1 MAPPAKKPDVT
12 AEDFFRIDIRAGQV
26 VTVEEFPAARTPAYI
41 LSVDFGPEVG
51 TLKTSAQITNYPEED
66 LLGRLVVGAVNLGTK
81 RIAGLRSEFLIL
93 GAIDDDGTV
102 RLLGLE
108 EGVEPGQPIA

>member
-1 MAPPAKKPDVT
+1 MAQPPKKPDVT
-12 AEDFFRIDIRAGQV
+12 AEEFFRIDMRAGRV
-26 VTVEEFPAARTPAYI
+26 VTVEEFPGARTPAYI

-51 TLKTSAQITNYPEED
+51 TLKTSAQITNYPEEQM
-66 LLGRLVVGAVNLGTK
+66 LGRLVVGAINLGVK
-81 RIAGLRSEFLIL
+81 RIAGFKSQFLIL

-108 EGVEPGQPIA
+108 EEVEPGQPIA